1 MYDGVSGA
9 WLGAVVLLLERRAEG
24 GVLPND
30 EAQHVIEG
38 GGAKLAPHRILRR
51 GAHRGPRA
59 LPPTR
64 RGQGA
69 LVEGGRPAWGRAGPP
84 SPPLRAPRSVPKA
97 LVNVLIRLYSVI
109 SGYAAENGY

>member
-24 GVLPND
+24 VVLPND

-38 GGAKLAPHRILRR
+38 GGAKLAPHSILRL
-51 GAHRGPRA
+51 GAHREPHRVVA
-59 LPPTR
+59 SR
-64 RGQGA
+64 RRQSA

>member
-24 GVLPND
+24 VVLPND

-38 GGAKLAPHRILRR
+38 GGAKLAPHRILRL
-51 GAHRGPRA
+51 GAHREPHRVVTSLGR
-59 LPPTR
+59 
-64 RGQGA
+64 QGA
-69 LVEGGRPAWGRAGPP
+69 LVAGGRPAWGRAGPP

-97 LVNVLIRLYSVI
+97 LVNVLIRLYSFI
-109 SGYAAENGY
+109 SGYAATNGY